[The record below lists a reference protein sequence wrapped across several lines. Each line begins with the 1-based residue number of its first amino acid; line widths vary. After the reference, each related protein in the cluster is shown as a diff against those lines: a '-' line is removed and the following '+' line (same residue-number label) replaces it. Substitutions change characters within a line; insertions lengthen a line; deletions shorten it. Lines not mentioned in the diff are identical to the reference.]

1 MHSKPY
7 PAIRKYWEI
16 LVTISFVSLIIS
28 VLSLLLFLTLH
39 SFNDVSFAPYHMHLM
54 GVSGVLMVAVVTG
67 AFQFS
72 STIFRKNRGVHF
84 LLGNIY
90 LLMVLFIGTPGAL
103 ILGWKS
109 CTWQWMLSLTG
120 LLIYWWK
127 SARVAI
133 LKVAVQDWT
142 GHAAWMMRSYAC
154 TLLLSLLWSGYMM
167 QLKWT
172 CALSILMPV
181 LAEVLIRK
189 GFPKKMVKDF
199 FSK

>member
-7 PAIRKYWEI
+7 LARRRYLEI
-16 LVTISFVSLIIS
+16 LVKISFITLTIG
-28 VLSLLLFLTLH
+28 VLSLLIFLTLE
-39 SFNDVSFAPYHMHLM
+39 SLNDESKAPFYMHLM

-72 STIFRKNRGVHF
+72 SRIFRKNRGVHF

-90 LLMVLFIGTPGAL
+90 LMMVLFIGTPGAL
-103 ILGWKS
+103 ILGWKELS
-109 CTWQWMLSLTG
+109 WQWMLPLTG
-120 LLIYWWK
+120 LLLYWWK
-127 SARVAI
+127 SARIAI
-133 LKVAVQDWT
+133 LKVAENDWK

-154 TLLLSLLWSGYMM
+154 TFLLSLLWSGYLT

-172 CALSILMPV
+172 YAISIFLPILS
-181 LAEVLIRK
+181 EVLITK

-199 FSK
+199 FTQ

>member
-7 PAIRKYWEI
+7 PASRKYWEI
-16 LVTISFVSLIIS
+16 LVSISFAALTIG
-28 VLSLLLFLTLH
+28 VLTLLVFLTFH
-39 SFNDVSFAPYHMHLM
+39 SFNDASVVPYHMHLM

-103 ILGWKS
+103 ILGRKELS
-109 CTWQWMLSLTG
+109 WQWMLPLIG
-120 LLIYWWK
+120 LVLYGWK
-127 SARVAI
+127 SARIAI
-133 LKVAVQDWT
+133 LKVAENDWT

-181 LAEVLIRK
+181 LAEVLFRK